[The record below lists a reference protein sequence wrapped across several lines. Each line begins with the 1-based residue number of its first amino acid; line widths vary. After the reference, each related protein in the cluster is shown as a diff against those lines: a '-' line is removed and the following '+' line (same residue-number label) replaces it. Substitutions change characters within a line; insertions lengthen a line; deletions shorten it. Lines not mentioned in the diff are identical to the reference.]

1 MVYIT
6 GDIHGSLDPVYK
18 LFMRFSP
25 AKDDIIVLL
34 GDVSINYTGSL
45 RDVECKHQLDR
56 LGSTFFCIHGNHD
69 NRPQNIASY
78 HEKEWHG
85 GRVMYEEAHPNIL
98 FPVDG
103 DVFDIE
109 GKQCLVIG
117 GAYSVDRLDRLSRG
131 MKWWPDEQPS
141 PAIKEHT
148 EEQIR
153 NRHIDVIF
161 SHTCPAKYIPVE
173 CLLSSIDQS
182 AVDRSTE
189 LWLDRIEEAVGYK
202 AWYLGHWHTD
212 KRIDRIHFLYKS
224 VETFDL

>member
-6 GDIHGSLDPVYK
+6 GDIHGSMDPLHR

-25 AKDDIIVLL
+25 SKEDIIVLL
-34 GDVSINYTGSL
+34 GDVGINYTGTL
-45 RDVECKHQLDR
+45 RDVECKQQMKK
-56 LGSTFFCIHGNHD
+56 LGATFFCIHGNHE

-117 GAYSVDRLDRLSRG
+117 GAYSVDKFQRLRNG
-131 MKWWPDEQPS
+131 WKWWPDEQPS

-153 NRHIDVIF
+153 KRHIDVIF
-161 SHTCPAKYIPVE
+161 SHTCPAKYIPTE
-173 CLLSSIDQS
+173 CFLSCIDQS
-182 AVDRSTE
+182 SVDRSTE
-189 LWLDRIEEAVGYK
+189 EWLDSIEEAVDYK

-212 KRIDRIHFLYKS
+212 KHIDRLHFLFES
-224 VETFDL
+224 VETLDI